1 MGIQCKSR
9 PHFKDK
15 ASSFDFFERT
25 CLGPFSCGDGSGIS
39 EGDSKHSQPSSTQEP
54 MGMFKQGCQVLI
66 QGGGGIQ
73 GLQSKHKF
81 LWTNSENTIKHQLCI
96 FVELKMPLI
105 N

>member
-73 GLQSKHKF
+73 GLQSKLEF
-81 LWTNSENTIKHQLCI
+81 LGTISENTQHQLSWI
-96 FVELKMPLI
+96 NQEYVPLI

>member
-39 EGDSKHSQPSSTQEP
+39 EGDSKQSQPSSTQEP
-54 MGMFKQGCQVLI
+54 MGIFKQGCQVLI

-73 GLQSKHKF
+73 GLQSKLEF
-81 LWTNSENTIKHQLCI
+81 LGTISENTQHQLSWI
-96 FVELKMPLI
+96 NQEYVPLI
-105 N
+105 K